1 MFKKYQPLKEQ
12 VMYTRIKL
20 AAWTMIILCTVFAS
34 ITLLEGFEVTIPV
47 QPVFNSTYF
56 DKSFIN
62 YPAGDIKITGDFRI
76 TNPSFTQRLLLPA
89 THWEFDVFN
98 CIFLIIL
105 SLFILKV
112 LPHTHSQSLLKTDIS
127 NWIEYVGWTIMG
139 FWLIDVF
146 RIFFY
151 AMPQVKEFTNE
162 QFIFRRTGYL
172 IFPLQF
178 WLGIGILWVSR
189 LYKNAFRLK
198 QEQELTI

>member
-1 MFKKYQPLKEQ
+1 MLKKYRPLKEKA
-12 VMYTRIKL
+12 MYTRIKL
-20 AAWTMIILCTVFAS
+20 AAWTIIILCTVFAI

-47 QPVFNSTYF
+47 QPVFDSTYF
-56 DKSFIN
+56 DKKFIT
-62 YPAGDIKITGDFRI
+62 YPNGDIKISGDFRI
-76 TNPSFTQRLLLPA
+76 MNPSFTQRLLLPA
-89 THWEFDVFN
+89 THWEFDVIN

-105 SLFILKV
+105 SIIILKV
-112 LPHTHSQSLLKTDIS
+112 LPHTHSQSLLKKDIS
-127 NWIEYVGWTIMG
+127 SWIKYVGLTIMV

-146 RIFFY
+146 RIYFY
-151 AMPQVKEFTNE
+151 AMPQTKELTNG
-162 QFIFRRTGYL
+162 QFAFRKAGYL

>member
-1 MFKKYQPLKEQ
+1 
-12 VMYTRIKL
+12 
-20 AAWTMIILCTVFAS
+20 
-34 ITLLEGFEVTIPV
+34 
-47 QPVFNSTYF
+47 
-56 DKSFIN
+56 
-62 YPAGDIKITGDFRI
+62 
-76 TNPSFTQRLLLPA
+76 
-89 THWEFDVFN
+89 
-98 CIFLIIL
+98 
-105 SLFILKV
+105 
-112 LPHTHSQSLLKTDIS
+112 
-127 NWIEYVGWTIMG
+127 MG